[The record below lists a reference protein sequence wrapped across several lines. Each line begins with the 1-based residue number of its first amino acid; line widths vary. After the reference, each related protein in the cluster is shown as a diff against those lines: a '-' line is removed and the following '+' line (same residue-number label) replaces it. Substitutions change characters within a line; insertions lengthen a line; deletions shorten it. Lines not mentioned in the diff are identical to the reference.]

1 MKRGTFADIV
11 ALTEALYRAES
22 AKMQALVLEE
32 QRLRADLKQI
42 EDIRHAARDV
52 PNDRLH
58 GYREIG
64 ADLMWQSWIGR
75 SKAQLHSD
83 LARVLGRK
91 GQVSGQLRRT
101 FGKYQAACQVAQA
114 AGQAS
119 ARRQE
124 ARQSRFLGD
133 IGLLR
138 RRDGG

>member
-1 MKRGTFADIV
+1 MKRGDLEDIV

-42 EDIRHAARDV
+42 EEIRRAARNISD
-52 PNDRLH
+52 DRLH

-64 ADLMWQSWIGR
+64 ADLMWRSWIGR

-91 GQVSGQLRRT
+91 GQITGQLRRT

-114 AGQAS
+114 AAHAS
-119 ARRQE
+119 ARRRD
-124 ARQSRFLGD
+124 ARRSRLLEDLGM
-133 IGLLR
+133 LR